1 MDSGDTTT
9 FIRPRAA
16 ELARR
21 IRAPR
26 GFIQFVSGA
35 RQVGKTTLV
44 RQVAERSKLPFH
56 FASAD
61 DPAIGAGRM
70 WIRLQWAQARR
81 LAGASGGKSALLILD
96 EIQKIPRWTTT
107 VKSLWESDTRY
118 RRPVKVVLLGSAPL
132 PAARGPVASLDGH
145 LQNLHLPHWSFAEM
159 RQAFGWNLK
168 QYLFYGAYPGAAHLV
183 HEPARWARHIRDSLV
198 ETTIARDVLPLARV
212 GKPLLLRRVFEMNC
226 AHSGQVLSYRK
237 MAKHLQ
243 NKGNV
248 KTFSKYLDLLAGV
261 GAVAGLQ
268 NYMGSFAA
276 EKRSKPKVQV
286 FNTALTT
293 AQSGIGIKETFAD
306 RELLGNL
313 TESAVGAHMLNAAA
327 AGECELYY
335 WRHDPRQVDF
345 VLHKNGRLAAIEVHS
360 GKKRTSISGLGD
372 FSTIF
377 HSTRSLIVGDGGISV
392 EKFLSTPVTYWLKRP

>member
-1 MDSGDTTT
+1 MKTT
-9 FIRPRAA
+9 FIRPQAA

-21 IRAPR
+21 VGEPR
-26 GFIQFVSGA
+26 WFIHFVSGA

-44 RQVAERSKLPFH
+44 RQVAERGKLPFH

-61 DPAIGAGRM
+61 DPAIDAGKM

-81 LAGASGGKSALLILD
+81 LAGASGQKGALLILD

-107 VKSLWESDTRY
+107 VKSLWDADTRY
-118 RRPVKVVLLGSAPL
+118 HRPVKVVLIGSAPL
-132 PAARGPVASLDGH
+132 LAARGSVESIDEH
-145 LQNLHLPHWSFAEM
+145 LENLHLPHWSFAEM
-159 RQAFGWNLK
+159 RRAFGWNLK
-168 QYLFYGAYPGAAHLV
+168 QYLFYGAYPGAAHLI
-183 HEPARWARHIRDSLV
+183 HEPARWARHIKEALM
-198 ETTIARDVLPLARV
+198 ETTVVRDVLPLARV

-268 NYMGSFAA
+268 NYMGSFAV

-293 AQSGIGIKETFAD
+293 AQSGIGINETFAD
-306 RELLGNL
+306 RELLGSL
-313 TESAVGAHMLNAAA
+313 TESAVGAHLLNAAA

-345 VLHKNGRLAAIEVHS
+345 VLHKNSRLAAIEVRG

-377 HSTRSLIVGDGGISV
+377 RTARSLIVGDGGISV
-392 EKFLSTPVTYWLKRP
+392 EKFLSTPVAHWVRRR